1 MSGILDSVDQR
12 TQLVGQNRFELLLF
26 RLGRHQLF
34 AINVFK
40 VKEVLKLPRL
50 NALPNSHPVVIGV
63 ANMRG
68 QTVPV
73 IDLSAAIGMAPTEIT
88 ETAHMI
94 VAEYNGS
101 VQGFLVSDVERILN
115 LDWADV
121 LPPPVTAG
129 RAHYLTAITRMDD
142 NKLVEIVDVEK
153 VLAEVSP
160 YTTDVTPGLI
170 DDEVLALAQSYE
182 ILIVDDSHTARDQ
195 VTRTLESL
203 GIKVYEAINGTD
215 ALHQLHAFAG
225 QGQVMS
231 DRFLMVITDAEMPEM
246 DGYRLTSEIRSD
258 DQLKDMHV
266 VLHTSL
272 SGSFNHAMAEKVG
285 CDDFLPKFESD
296 RLATLVKN
304 RIIKVH
310 NLKPQSVVE

>member
-50 NALPNSHPVVIGV
+50 NALPNSHPVVVGV

-101 VQGFLVSDVERILN
+101 VQGFLVTDVERILN

-121 LPPPVTAG
+121 LPPPATAG
-129 RAHYLTAITRMDD
+129 RSHYLTAITRMDD

-160 YTTDVTPGLI
+160 YTTEVSPGLI
-170 DDEVLALAQSYE
+170 DDEVRQLAQNYE
-182 ILIVDDSHTARDQ
+182 ILVVDDSQTARDQ
-195 VTRTLESL
+195 VGRTLASL
-203 GIKVYEAINGTD
+203 GIKIHEAINGTD
-215 ALHQLHAFAG
+215 ALAQLNAFAE
-225 QGQVMS
+225 QGQKMS
-231 DRFLMVITDAEMPEM
+231 ERFLMVITDAEMPEM
-246 DGYRLTSEIRSD
+246 DGYRLTSEIRND
-258 DQLKDMHV
+258 ERLKDLHI

-272 SGSFNHAMAEKVG
+272 SGSFNKAMVKKVG
-285 CDDFLPKFESD
+285 CDDFIPKFESD
-296 RLATLVKN
+296 RLAALVRD
-304 RIIKVH
+304 RIIQVH
-310 NLKPQSVVE
+310 NLN

>member
-50 NALPNSHPVVIGV
+50 NVLPNSHPVVKGV

-68 QTVPV
+68 QTIPV
-73 IDLSAAIGMAPTEIT
+73 IDLSAAIGMAPSPVTENS
-88 ETAHMI
+88 HMI
-94 VAEYNGS
+94 VAEYNGT

-121 LPPPVTAG
+121 LPPPKTAG
-129 RAHYLTAITRMDD
+129 RAHYLTAVTRMED
-142 NKLVEIVDVEK
+142 NRLVEIIDVEK

-160 YTTDVTPGLI
+160 FTTDVTPGLV
-170 DDEVLALAQSYE
+170 DDKVLELAQQYE

-195 VTRTLESL
+195 VSRTLSSL
-203 GIKVYEAINGTD
+203 GITPYEAVNGID
-215 ALHQLHAFAG
+215 ALEQLKAFAG
-225 QGQVMS
+225 QGRVMS
-231 DRFLMVITDAEMPEM
+231 ERFLMVITDAEMPEM
-246 DGYRLTSEIRSD
+246 DGYRLTAEIRKNE
-258 DQLKDMHV
+258 LYKDLYI
-266 VLHTSL
+266 VLHTSM
-272 SGSFNHAMAEKVG
+272 SGEFNISMAQKVG
-285 CDDFLPKFESD
+285 CNDFLPKFESD
-296 RLATLVKN
+296 RLAILVKK
-304 RIIKVH
+304 RIMEI
-310 NLKPQSVVE
+310 NGLS

>member
-1 MSGILDSVDQR
+1 MAGILDSVDQR

-50 NALPNSHPVVIGV
+50 NVLPNSHPVVKGV

-68 QTVPV
+68 QTIPV
-73 IDLSAAIGMAPTEIT
+73 IDLSSAIGMAPTPVT
-88 ETAHMI
+88 ENSHMI

-121 LPPPVTAG
+121 MPPPKTAG
-129 RAHYLTAITRMDD
+129 RAHYLTAITRMED
-142 NKLVEIVDVEK
+142 NRLVEIIDVEK

-160 YTTDVTPGLI
+160 YTTEVTPGLI
-170 DDEVLALAQSYE
+170 DDQVRELAQEYE
-182 ILIVDDSHTARDQ
+182 ILIVDDSQTARDQ
-195 VTRTLESL
+195 VRRTLANL
-203 GIKVYEAINGTD
+203 GITPYEAINGTD
-215 ALHQLHAFAG
+215 ALEQLKAFAE
-225 QGQVMS
+225 QGRPLS
-231 DRFLMVITDAEMPEM
+231 ERFLMVITDAEMPEM
-246 DGYRLTSEIRSD
+246 DGYRLTSEIRKNE
-258 DQLKDMHV
+258 LFKDLYI

-272 SGSFNHAMAEKVG
+272 SGSFNLAMAQKVG
-285 CDDFLPKFESD
+285 CNDFLPKFESD
-296 RLATLVKN
+296 RLAILVKN
-304 RIIKVH
+304 RIKEI
-310 NLKPQSVVE
+310 NGLA

>member
-73 IDLSAAIGMAPTEIT
+73 IDLSAAIGMAPTEINDCS
-88 ETAHMI
+88 HMI

-129 RAHYLTAITRMDD
+129 RAHYLTAITRLED

-160 YTTDVTPGLI
+160 YTTDVSPGLI
-170 DDEVLALAQSYE
+170 DDEIRTLAQSYE
-182 ILIVDDSHTARDQ
+182 ILVVDDSQTARDQ
-195 VTRTLESL
+195 VRHTLSSL
-203 GIKVYEAINGTD
+203 GIKIYEAINGTD
-215 ALHQLHAFAG
+215 ALEQLNAFAE
-225 QGQVMS
+225 QGQRMS
-231 DRFLMVITDAEMPEM
+231 ERFLMIITDAEMPEM
-246 DGYRLTSEIRSD
+246 DGYRLTAEIRKD
-258 DQLKDMHV
+258 DRMKDMHI

-272 SGSFNHAMAEKVG
+272 SGSFNKAMVKKVG

-296 RLATLVKN
+296 RLASLVRD
-304 RIIKVH
+304 RIKTIH
-310 NLKPQSVVE
+310 NLS

>member
-1 MSGILDSVDQR
+1 MDSVDQR

-73 IDLSAAIGMAPTEIT
+73 IDLSSAIGMAPTPIT
-88 ETAHMI
+88 ENAHMI
-94 VAEYNGS
+94 VAEYNGT

-129 RAHYLTAITRMDD
+129 RAHYLTAITRMED
-142 NKLVEIVDVEK
+142 NRLVEIVDVEK

-160 YTTDVTPGLI
+160 YTTEVTPGLI
-170 DDEVLALAQSYE
+170 DDEVLALAQNYE
-182 ILIVDDSHTARDQ
+182 ILVVDDSQTARNQ
-195 VTRTLESL
+195 VVATLSGLGMRT
-203 GIKVYEAINGTD
+203 YEAINGTD
-215 ALHQLHAFAG
+215 ALDQLKAFAE
-225 QGQVMS
+225 QGSKMS
-231 DRFLMVITDAEMPEM
+231 ERFLMVITDAEMPEM
-246 DGYRLTSEIRSD
+246 DGYRLTTEIRKNES
-258 DQLKDMHV
+258 LKDLHI
-266 VLHTSL
+266 VLHTSM
-272 SGSFNHAMAEKVG
+272 SGSFNHAMAQKVG
-285 CDDFLPKFESD
+285 CDDFVPKFESD

-304 RIIKVH
+304 RIIKV
-310 NLKPQSVVE
+310 NGL

>member
-50 NALPNSHPVVIGV
+50 NAIPNSHPVVIGV

-73 IDLSAAIGMAPTEIT
+73 IDLSAAIGMRPTEIT

-94 VAEYNGS
+94 VTEYNGT

-115 LDWADV
+115 LDWSDV
-121 LPPPVTAG
+121 MPPPVTAG
-129 RAHYLTAITRMDD
+129 RAHYLTAITRLED
-142 NKLVEIVDVEK
+142 NRLVEIVDVEK

-160 YTTDVTPGLI
+160 YTTEITPGLI
-170 DDEVLALAQSYE
+170 EDEVLAIAQSCE
-182 ILIVDDSHTARDQ
+182 VMVVDDSQTARDQ
-195 VTRTLESL
+195 VHSTLSNL
-203 GIKVYEAINGTD
+203 GIQIYEAVNGTD
-215 ALHQLHAFAG
+215 ALQQLRAFAEHTDG
-225 QGQVMS
+225 SLS

-246 DGYRLTSEIRSD
+246 DGYRLTTEIRAD
-258 DQLKDMHV
+258 DRLKDLYI

-272 SGSFNHAMAEKVG
+272 SGSFNHAMVEKVG
-285 CDDFLPKFESD
+285 CNDFLPKFESD
-296 RLATLVKN
+296 RLAKLVKD
-304 RIIKVH
+304 RIKVVY
-310 NLKPQSVVE
+310 NL

>member
-50 NALPNSHPVVIGV
+50 NAIPNSHPVVIGV

-73 IDLSAAIGMAPTEIT
+73 IDLSAAIGMRPTEIT
-88 ETAHMI
+88 DTAHMI
-94 VAEYNGS
+94 VTEYNGT

-115 LDWADV
+115 LDWSDV
-121 LPPPVTAG
+121 MPPPVTAG
-129 RAHYLTAITRMDD
+129 RAHYLTAITRLED
-142 NKLVEIVDVEK
+142 NRLVEIVDVEK

-160 YTTDVTPGLI
+160 YTTEITPGLI
-170 DDEVLALAQSYE
+170 EDEVLAIAQGCE
-182 ILIVDDSHTARDQ
+182 VMVVDDSQTARDQ
-195 VTRTLESL
+195 VHNTLSNL
-203 GIKVYEAINGTD
+203 GIQIYEAVNGTD
-215 ALHQLHAFAG
+215 ALQQLRAFAEHTEG
-225 QGQVMS
+225 SLS
-231 DRFLMVITDAEMPEM
+231 DRFLMLITDAEMPEM
-246 DGYRLTSEIRSD
+246 DGYRLTTEIRRD
-258 DQLKDMHV
+258 EQLKDLYI

-272 SGSFNHAMAEKVG
+272 SGSFNHAMVEKVG
-285 CDDFLPKFESD
+285 CNDFLPKFESD
-296 RLATLVKN
+296 RLATLVKD
-304 RIIKVH
+304 RIKVVY
-310 NLKPQSVVE
+310 NL

>member
-40 VKEVLKLPRL
+40 VKEVLKLPKL
-50 NALPNSHPVVIGV
+50 SALPNSHPVVIGV

-73 IDLSAAIGMAPTEIT
+73 IDLSAAIGMPPTPVT
-88 ETAHMI
+88 ENAHMI
-94 VAEYNGS
+94 VAEYNGT

-121 LPPPVTAG
+121 MPPPVTAG
-129 RAHYLTAITRMDD
+129 RAHYLTAITRLED

-160 YTTDVTPGLI
+160 YTTEVTPGLVE
-170 DDEVLALAQSYE
+170 DEVIALAQNYE
-182 ILIVDDSHTARDQ
+182 ILVVDDSQTARDQ
-195 VTRTLESL
+195 VRQTLTSL
-203 GIKVYEAINGTD
+203 GIRIYEAINGTD
-215 ALHQLHAFAG
+215 ALEQLKAFAEQTEG
-225 QGQVMS
+225 S
-231 DRFLMVITDAEMPEM
+231 LNERFLMMITDAEMPEM
-246 DGYRLTSEIRSD
+246 DGYRLTAEIRNNE
-258 DQLKDMHV
+258 QLKDLYI

-272 SGSFNHAMAEKVG
+272 SGSFNHAMVEKVG
-285 CDDFLPKFESD
+285 CNDFLPKFESD
-296 RLATLVKN
+296 RLATMVKE
-304 RIIKVH
+304 RIKTVH
-310 NLKPQSVVE
+310 GLG

>member
-50 NALPNSHPVVIGV
+50 NALPNSHPVVKGV

-73 IDLSAAIGMAPTEIT
+73 IDLSAAIGMEPTEVT
-88 ETAHMI
+88 ENAHMI

-121 LPPPVTAG
+121 LPPPATAG
-129 RAHYLTAITRMDD
+129 RAHYLTAITRMED

-160 YTTDVTPGLI
+160 YTTTVSPGLI
-170 DDEVLALAQSYE
+170 DDQVIELAKKYE
-182 ILIVDDSHTARDQ
+182 IMVVDDSQTARDQ
-195 VTRTLESL
+195 VRHTLANL
-203 GIKVYEAINGTD
+203 GVTPYEAVNGTD
-215 ALHQLHAFAG
+215 ALEQLRAFAS
-225 QGQVMS
+225 QGRPMS
-231 DRFLMVITDAEMPEM
+231 ERFLMIITDAEMPEM
-246 DGYRLTSEIRSD
+246 DGYRLTAEIRHD
-258 DQLKDMHV
+258 EKLKDLYI

-272 SGSFNHAMAEKVG
+272 SGSFNLAMVEKVG
-285 CDDFLPKFESD
+285 CNDFLPKFESD
-296 RLATLVKN
+296 RLAVLVKN
-304 RIIKVH
+304 RIKEV
-310 NLKPQSVVE
+310 NGLN

>member
-26 RLGRHQLF
+26 RLGRNQLF

-50 NALPNSHPVVIGV
+50 NVLPNSHPVVIGV

-68 QTVPV
+68 QTIPV
-73 IDLSAAIGMAPTEIT
+73 IDLSAAIGMAPTEIS
-88 ETAHMI
+88 ENSHLI

-115 LDWADV
+115 LDWGDV
-121 LPPPVTAG
+121 LPPPATAG
-129 RAHYLTAITRMDD
+129 RAHYLTAITRMED
-142 NKLVEIVDVEK
+142 NRLVEIVDVEK

-160 YTTDVTPGLI
+160 YTTEVTPGLI
-170 DDEVLALAQSYE
+170 EDEVISLASNYE
-182 ILIVDDSHTARDQ
+182 ILVVDDSQTARDQ
-195 VTRTLESL
+195 VRHTLEHL
-203 GIKVYEAINGTD
+203 GIRLYEAINGVD
-215 ALHQLHAFAG
+215 ALEQLKAFAE
-225 QGQVMS
+225 QGQPMHE
-231 DRFLMVITDAEMPEM
+231 RFLMLITDAEMPEM
-246 DGYRLTSEIRSD
+246 DGYRLVAEVRKD
-258 DQLKDMHV
+258 ERLKDLHI

-272 SGSFNHAMAEKVG
+272 SGSFNHAMVRKVG

-296 RLATLVKN
+296 RLAVLVKE
-304 RIIKVH
+304 RIKVV
-310 NLKPQSVVE
+310 NGLA

>member
-50 NALPNSHPVVIGV
+50 NALPNSHPVIIGV

-73 IDLSAAIGMAPTEIT
+73 FDLSAAIGMLPTPVT
-88 ETAHMI
+88 PNSHMI
-94 VAEYNGS
+94 LTEYNGS

-142 NKLVEIVDVEK
+142 NRLIEIIDVEK

-160 YTTDVTPGLI
+160 YSTQVTPGLI
-170 DDEVLALAQSYE
+170 GDQVLELAQNYD
-182 ILIVDDSHTARDQ
+182 ILIVDDSQTARDQ
-195 VTRTLESL
+195 VTRTLANL
-203 GIKVYEAINGTD
+203 GITPYEAVNGAD
-215 ALHQLHAFAG
+215 ALTQLRALAG
-225 QGQVMS
+225 QGGKMS
-231 DRFLMVITDAEMPEM
+231 ERFLMVITDAEMPEM
-246 DGYRLTSEIRSD
+246 DGYRLTSEIRRD
-258 DQLKDMHV
+258 ERLKDLYI

-272 SGSFNHAMAEKVG
+272 SGAFNLAMVKKVG

-296 RLATLVKN
+296 RLAALVRD
-304 RIIKVH
+304 RIKLV
-310 NLKPQSVVE
+310 NGLG

>member
-50 NALPNSHPVVIGV
+50 NVLPNSHPVVKGV

-73 IDLSAAIGMAPTEIT
+73 IDLSAAIGMPPTPVT
-88 ETAHMI
+88 ENSHMI

-121 LPPPVTAG
+121 LPPPATAG
-129 RAHYLTAITRMDD
+129 RAHYLTAITRME
-142 NKLVEIVDVEK
+142 NRIVEIIDVEK

-160 YTTDVTPGLI
+160 YTTEVSPGLI
-170 DDEVLALAQSYE
+170 DDQVREFAQKYEV
-182 ILIVDDSHTARDQ
+182 LIVDDSQTARDQ
-195 VTRTLESL
+195 VRRTLANL
-203 GIKVYEAINGTD
+203 GITPYEAINGTD
-215 ALHQLHAFAG
+215 ALAQLEAFSSQPG
-225 QGQVMS
+225 VLS
-231 DRFLMVITDAEMPEM
+231 ERFLMVITDAEMPEM
-246 DGYRLTSEIRSD
+246 DGYRLTSEIRKNERF
-258 DQLKDMHV
+258 KDLYI

-272 SGSFNHAMAEKVG
+272 SGSFNLAMAQKVG
-285 CDDFLPKFESD
+285 CNDFLPKFESD
-296 RLATLVKN
+296 RLAILVKN
-304 RIIKVH
+304 RIKEV
-310 NLKPQSVVE
+310 NGLN